1 MENSPPAA
9 SSLEKQIDNFLE
21 HFKRSAS
28 KAMEAEWCNIGGNS
42 NTTGGGGCVTGSSTT
57 TTVANTTTT
66 SNTTSTSESIS
77 SQTPSLPTPKQ
88 MSFEKHQHLLQRTR
102 SRSSCLDLNNMM
114 MGKFGNYTF
123 NVTSRLKK
131 IFPEI
136 SREKKFEIFEI
147 FKEGYFGN
155 FSRF

>member
-28 KAMEAEWCNIGGNS
+28 KAMEAEWCSIGGNS
-42 NTTGGGGCVTGSSTT
+42 SNTSNSGSGVTGSTATTTVINTSTT
-57 TTVANTTTT
+57 TT
-66 SNTTSTSESIS
+66 TSEMVAG
-77 SQTPSLPTPKQ
+77 SQPALQTPKQ

-114 MGKFGNYTF
+114 TEN
-123 NVTSRLKK
+123 
-131 IFPEI
+131 I
-136 SREKKFEIFEI
+136 
-147 FKEGYFGN
+147 
-155 FSRF
+155 